1 VPEFGGVGTSASSS
15 GSSRAARR
23 WTFIRT
29 KVPRGKG
36 ENPNRKELWVT
47 SDEVVESHGDCF
59 GARVSMAIGTGPL
72 TASRTAQPWP
82 TELPSGGQ

>member
-15 GSSRAARR
+15 GSSRAARP

-59 GARVSMAIGTGPL
+59 GARG
-72 TASRTAQPWP
+72 
-82 TELPSGGQ
+82 ELHADPAVGESVDVDD